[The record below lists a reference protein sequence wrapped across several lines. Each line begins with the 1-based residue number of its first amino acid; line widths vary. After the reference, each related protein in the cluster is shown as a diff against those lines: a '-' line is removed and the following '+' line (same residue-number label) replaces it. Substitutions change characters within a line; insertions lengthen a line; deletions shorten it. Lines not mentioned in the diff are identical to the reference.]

1 MAEWMDELERLAELR
16 DKGLITDDEYEAERA
31 KIVPAPASIFSEA
44 KQEPD
49 IKSESPPLRPTENKR
64 VKWTKL
70 NKIFLIICS
79 SLYAIGGPYLIWYNR
94 EYALTKLVRN
104 PITQKLDLRPELK
117 TRLSF
122 SEDIFGLNYPEDS
135 IWGEALLV
143 DAFFGALFG
152 LVFGLIL
159 VKIWHGFREPKI
171 LASRPK

>member
-1 MAEWMDELERLAELR
+1 
-16 DKGLITDDEYEAERA
+16 
-31 KIVPAPASIFSEA
+31 
-44 KQEPD
+44 
-49 IKSESPPLRPTENKR
+49 
-64 VKWTKL
+64 
-70 NKIFLIICS
+70 